1 MPQGGHQVSP
11 HLRFRLC
18 SRAFALLCLVLAV
31 RHTCGEGDSPRAHPD
46 DVAAAVRFR
55 TPHIVA
61 GSATELAIT
70 AVGLAQGV
78 TYRLR
83 VLVARGGDV
92 VHIDESSVTWSR
104 EMASAS
110 GDVHV
115 FTHPIP
121 PLSSGPHTVRA
132 TLLDA
137 AAGTEEE
144 AELAS
149 MVKSITDDSNP
160 SGNDALRR
168 EGGTLKAAVAKT
180 APQPLLCLVLPFRDG
195 CGLNGFNRT
204 RQLDTFLDYMTDW
217 LQSRGHSEFRFVV
230 SEQSQRGLFNKGLLF
245 NLGSVKAFSMGC
257 EYVVFH
263 DIDQLPTNPENNYQV
278 HRAGPLHMCT
288 NTTQY
293 TELGSVDLQPHVG
306 GALMMSRRDYIRVNG
321 FSNRYWRWGHENS
334 DMMHRINTVLKTLS
348 RLPQS
353 VGTYLENKHPRMK
366 FGEIKQTAEWHRS
379 KEYLGISR
387 REDDFALRQLERDG
401 LKQACDFAD
410 FISEETS
417 PQKSI
422 MLTTLTIDL
431 QRELASQCTDA
442 DANGNKVIVESQR
455 RQRLEWRGRC
465 VSLMEQ
471 VGLGNRVSKDSIS
484 ISGPAV
490 REMMTKTTDHRQEM
504 MTETVDHRKSTRSPA
519 RPRTR
524 GYIRHVH
531 SPWQLTAQGGN
542 CTMSTGSNTI
552 VQHGSTR
559 NSQLSARHGLKP
571 KIRFYSPPS
580 GHEFDKNETVVLGF
594 HGLVAPT
601 EQLWWQSPS
610 AVWLFWQVILEVNGV
625 EVGRWGATWLT
636 DKEGNL
642 EGDLGLSVRVLSGDL
657 GDTRRRHWAYV
668 TVAPGVVT
676 NIPCQNNSMSVGCP
690 GRGQD
695 PADETSGGGNSH
707 NQEQESEH
715 GFGHGIIF
723 FT

>member
-1 MPQGGHQVSP
+1 MPQGGHHLSP
-11 HLRFRLC
+11 HLPFRLG

-31 RHTCGEGDSPRAHPD
+31 WHTCGEGNSPRAHPD

-70 AVGLAQGV
+70 AVGLVQGV
-78 TYRLR
+78 TYRLM
-83 VLVARGGDV
+83 VSVARLGNV

-115 FTHPIP
+115 FTLSLP
-121 PLSSGPHTVRA
+121 PLSSGPHTVAATVQA

-144 AELAS
+144 AVLAS

-160 SGNDALRR
+160 SGNVALRH

-204 RQLDTFLDYMTDW
+204 RQLDTFLNYMTDW
-217 LQSRGHSEFRFVV
+217 LQFRGHTEFRFVV

-245 NLGSVKAFSMGC
+245 NLGAVKAFSMGC

-263 DIDQLPTNPENNYQV
+263 DIDQLPTNPQNNYQV
-278 HRAGPLHMCT
+278 HRVGPLHMCT

-293 TELGSVDLQPHVG
+293 TELGSVGLQPHVG

-321 FSNRYWRWGHENS
+321 FSNRYWRWGHEDS

-387 REDDFALRQLERDG
+387 REDDFALRQLETDG

-417 PQKSI
+417 PRNSI

-431 QRELASQCTDA
+431 QKGFASQCTDA
-442 DANGNKVIVESQR
+442 DANGNKARVESQR

-471 VGLGNRVSKDSIS
+471 VGLGNRLSMDSIS

-490 REMMTKTTDHRQEM
+490 QEMMTKTADHW
-504 MTETVDHRKSTRSPA
+504 KSTRSPA
-519 RPRTR
+519 RSLTR

-531 SPWQLTAQGGN
+531 SPWQRTVQGGN

-559 NSQLSARHGLKP
+559 NSQETARHGLKP
-571 KIRFYSPPS
+571 KIRFHSPPS
-580 GHEFDKNETVVLGF
+580 GHEFGENETAVLGF
-594 HGLVAPT
+594 HGLIAPT
-601 EQLWWQSPS
+601 EPLWWQSPS
-610 AVWLFWQVILEVNGV
+610 GVWLFWQVILEVNGV

-642 EGDLGLSVRVLSGDL
+642 GLSVRVLSKDL

-676 NIPCQNNSMSVGCP
+676 NIPCQNSSMSVGCP
-690 GRGQD
+690 GRRQVQ
-695 PADETSGGGNSH
+695 ADETSGRGNSR
-707 NQEQESEH
+707 NEEEESEH